1 LNQNILKGSIMLK
14 HIPFSS
20 LYTAE
25 HGWLTSHFH
34 FSFAEYRNMDNVRFG
49 SLRVMNDDLIQPHSG
64 FGSHPHRDMEI
75 ITYVLSGELTHED
88 SMGNKESIGRGAI
101 QYLSAGTGITHSEKN
116 EADEVVHLI
125 QTWIIPEAKN
135 LEPQYGS
142 KSFETQERKNRWLHL
157 VGPKGSG
164 SHISIYQDAS
174 MYACELDDTQK
185 IEFEIGKTRQVYL
198 KMMEGS
204 VEINGMIFGPG
215 DAAEVIGENLSITGI
230 KEAHILLVEMMK
242 E

>member
-1 LNQNILKGSIMLK
+1 MMLK
-14 HIPFSS
+14 HIPFDS

-64 FGSHPHRDMEI
+64 FGTHPHRDMEI
-75 ITYVLSGELTHED
+75 VTYVLSGELTHMD
-88 SMGNKESIGRGAI
+88 SMGNKESLGRGAV
-101 QYLSAGTGITHSEKN
+101 QYLSAGTGITHSETN
-116 EADEVVHLI
+116 EADEVIHLI

-142 KSFETQERKNRWLHL
+142 RSFEVQERKNRWLHL
-157 VGPKGSG
+157 VGPKGSDAP
-164 SHISIYQDAS
+164 ISIYQDAS
-174 MYACELDDTQK
+174 MYACELDDTK
-185 IEFEIGKTRQVYL
+185 NIAFEVGTARQVYL

-204 VEINGMIFGPG
+204 AEINGNVFGPG
-215 DAAEVIGENLSITGI
+215 DAAEVIGEDIMITGI
-230 KEAHILLVEMMK
+230 SNPHILLVEMAK

>member
-1 LNQNILKGSIMLK
+1 MLK
-14 HIPFSS
+14 HIPFKS

-64 FGSHPHRDMEI
+64 FGTHPHRDMEI
-75 ITYVLSGELTHED
+75 VTYVLSGELTHMD
-88 SMGNKESIGRGAI
+88 SMGNKESLGRGAV
-101 QYLSAGTGITHSEKN
+101 QYLSAGTGITHSETN
-116 EADEVVHLI
+116 EADEVIHLI

-142 KSFETQERKNRWLHL
+142 RSFEVQERKNRWLHL
-157 VGPKGSG
+157 VGPKGSDAP
-164 SHISIYQDAS
+164 ISIYQDAS
-174 MYACELDDTQK
+174 MYACELDDTKK
-185 IEFEIGKTRQVYL
+185 IAFEVATARQVYL

-204 VEINGMIFGPG
+204 AEINGNVFGPG
-215 DAAEVIGENLSITGI
+215 DAAEVIGEDIMITGI
-230 KEAHILLVEMMK
+230 SNTHILLVEMAK